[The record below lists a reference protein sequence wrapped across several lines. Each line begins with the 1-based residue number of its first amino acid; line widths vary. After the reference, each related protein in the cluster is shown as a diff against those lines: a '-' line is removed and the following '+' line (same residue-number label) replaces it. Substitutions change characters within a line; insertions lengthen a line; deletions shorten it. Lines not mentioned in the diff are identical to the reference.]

1 MYNHFMS
8 GLEQNSDLKG
18 VDMNFIMVL
27 VRTIIF
33 DESFLIGSTLLLNNW
48 LIFFLSHLRILKIFN
63 FSVSLAASPENFL
76 AAFWMIFFYTL

>member
-18 VDMNFIMVL
+18 VDMNFIMVV

-48 LIFFLSHLRILKIFN
+48 LMFF
-63 FSVSLAASPENFL
+63 
-76 AAFWMIFFYTL
+76 